1 MQAVGEDIAAGR
13 DLLVEEGAP
22 TEDAHDTQAG

>member
-13 DLLVEEGAP
+13 EIVD
-22 TEDAHDTQAG
+22 EDAASPAEENVQAG